1 MSTIYLD
8 KYIPMLF
15 AKWIPTY
22 FENNIHTFIH
32 TPDHACIFAILI
44 KFPFAFSENCRK
56 CRYLDTMDCRL
67 CGGRGHIQAHC
78 PDTWRRF
85 HATTTSSGSIVAPN
99 IDVHLPPH
107 QVWCCN
113 CARQGNVH
121 LIPFYFYTNNM

>member
-1 MSTIYLD
+1 MN
-8 KYIPMLF
+8 
-15 AKWIPTY
+15 TY
-22 FENNIHTFIH
+22 FENNMVGTSVH
-32 TPDHACIFAILI
+32 IFAILI
-44 KFPFAFSENCRK
+44 KFPFPFSENCRR

-113 CARQGNVH
+113 CARQGNVPISV
-121 LIPFYFYTNNM
+121 LFLFYIISRGKSLLELWVTTFFPD